1 MRKILLSIIVTFLT
15 LSLHSQ
21 DKFMTRSGK
30 VSFVSETSLETIVG
44 TNNHVSCILNMNN
57 GEIIFQMKI
66 ISFEFKKAL
75 LEEHFNEKYMESE
88 EFPKS
93 TFSGKIDNW
102 EKINF
107 EEGKIV
113 DVLVSGTIEVHG
125 VKKVITTNGTMQL
138 NNGNI
143 NLLSNFSLTVADYNI
158 KIQNAVK
165 DVIAKSVDVSVNLNL
180 KKK

>member
-1 MRKILLSIIVTFLT
+1 
-15 LSLHSQ
+15 
-21 DKFMTRSGK
+21 
-30 VSFVSETSLETIVG
+30 
-44 TNNHVSCILNMNN
+44 MNN

>member
-1 MRKILLSIIVTFLT
+1 
-15 LSLHSQ
+15 
-21 DKFMTRSGK
+21 
-30 VSFVSETSLETIVG
+30 
-44 TNNHVSCILNMNN
+44 
-57 GEIIFQMKI
+57 MKI